1 MISPL
6 AVNRSDGIIRNP
18 AFPTATPFVT
28 RDILHFWRKPGINIL
43 IRGGKH
49 TILVSSLYIG
59 ALLNR
64 RRSNGEGVW
73 DSGFG

>member
-28 RDILHFWRKPGINIL
+28 RDIFHFWRKPGINISYPRRQEAPCKFCVL
-43 IRGGKH
+43 LGSRRG
-49 TILVSSLYIG
+49 S
-59 ALLNR
+59 R
-64 RRSNGEGVW
+64 EGVW
-73 DSGFG
+73 DSDIDN